1 MTLLLIIF
9 VINVLHNNLFLMH
22 IQTVL
27 GEIIIKNFLSFV
39 NFVLPKIMMFFL
51 IQNKSLYNILLV

>member
-22 IQTVL
+22 IQIVP
-27 GEIIIKNFLSFV
+27 GEIIIKNFLNFV
-39 NFVLPKIMMFFL
+39 NFVLLKIMMFFL
-51 IQNKSLYNILLV
+51 IQKIKVFIVYY